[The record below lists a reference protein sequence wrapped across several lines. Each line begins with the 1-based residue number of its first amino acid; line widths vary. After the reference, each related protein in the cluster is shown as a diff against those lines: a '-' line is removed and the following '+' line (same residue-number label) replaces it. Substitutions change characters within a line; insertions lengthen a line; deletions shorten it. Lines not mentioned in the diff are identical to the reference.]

1 MKTEVLSKEEA
12 LRLGM
17 ALPWAFLRCYS
28 AASLG
33 PTPEKIDPDELL
45 EARFFSE
52 QEEIRLLRLEGELR
66 GLRRAEDGDAGID
79 SCFRI
84 ANPVF
89 GKTLRTRRCIVF
101 DEDGQ
106 AAFTEARLCGWEG
119 GEDDA

>member
-1 MKTEVLSKEEA
+1 MKTEVLNKEEA

-28 AASLG
+28 EASLG
-33 PTPEKIDPDELL
+33 PTPEQIDPNELL

-66 GLRRAEDGDAGID
+66 GLRRTEDGGKEIE

-84 ANPVF
+84 ANPAF
-89 GKTLRTRRCIVF
+89 GRTLRTRRSIIF

-106 AAFTEARLCGWEG
+106 AAFTELRLCGWEG
-119 GEDDA
+119 GENDA